1 MNNTSCQ
8 HRFCVR
14 RGDVLLLTILCIIEV
29 RFFVSSA
36 VLKSPPER
44 KAEKR
49 CRQHIFRTYAE
60 SFSPIFSKDF
70 FLKLLPKNFAWYLKT
85 EPNFVDKL
93 CAEIT
98 FSGKSVVKLKPET
111 KLCVKIYFVWQFELC
126 RKTLRWVF

>member
-49 CRQHIFRTYAE
+49 YQQA
-60 SFSPIFSKDF
+60 
-70 FLKLLPKNFAWYLKT
+70 
-85 EPNFVDKL
+85 
-93 CAEIT
+93 
-98 FSGKSVVKLKPET
+98 
-111 KLCVKIYFVWQFELC
+111 
-126 RKTLRWVF
+126 